1 MANHAQV
8 QPLLGTVPFSRRIGQ
23 FLARPGMGRISVI
36 VVLLLLWEAAGR
48 WWLDPLFVAPP
59 TRVIA
64 QFGVLLSTKGLVAA
78 LYMTLV
84 ELVVA
89 FVIGALIGISL
100 GLLVGLQRFSRKALL
115 PIIIFLYG
123 IPQVTIL
130 PLILMVFGIGP
141 PAKITFGVTHCF
153 FPIALT
159 VAAGVQNIDG
169 LLLRSARSQGANRWQ
184 VFRYITFPHM
194 LASFFSGMRLGMVGT
209 IVGVLLA
216 ELYVSSSGVGFYS
229 RLFSDN
235 FQAPEL
241 FGLVFI
247 LAAMAV
253 VLNELMRVAEVHFS
267 RWKYLQ
273 N

>member
-1 MANHAQV
+1 MASPAET
-8 QPLLGTVPFSRRIGQ
+8 LDATEGFTGRLGA
-23 FLARPGMGRISVI
+23 FLQRPGTGRIIVI
-36 VVLLLLWEAAGR
+36 LVLVALWEICGR
-48 WWLDPLFVAPP
+48 WVLDPLFVAPP
-59 TRVIA
+59 SQVVA
-64 QFGVLLSTKGLVAA
+64 HFGDLLAVKGLTAA
-78 LYMTLV
+78 LVMTLV
-84 ELVVA
+84 ELLIA
-89 FVIGALIGISL
+89 FALGALIGVSL
-100 GLLVGLQRFSRKALL
+100 GLLVGLQRFSRKAVL

-123 IPQVTIL
+123 IPQITIL
-130 PLILMVFGIGP
+130 PLILMVAGIGP
-141 PAKITFGVTHCF
+141 PAKITFGVTHAF

-159 VAAGVQNIDG
+159 VAAGVQNIEPAF
-169 LLLRSARSQGANRWQ
+169 LRSAYSQGANRWQ

-216 ELYVSSSGVGFYS
+216 ELYVSSSGVGYYS

-241 FGLVFI
+241 FGLVCI

-253 VLNELMRVAEVHFS
+253 ALNELMRIAEVRFS

>member
-1 MANHAQV
+1 MASPADV
-8 QPLLGTVPFSRRIGQ
+8 QAFDAPEGVMTRLSAF
-23 FLARPGMGRISVI
+23 FARPGMGRISVI
-36 VVLLLLWEAAGR
+36 IVLVALWEICGR
-48 WWLDPLFVAPP
+48 WILDPLFVAPP
-59 TRVIA
+59 SQVIA
-64 QFGVLLSTKGLVAA
+64 HFGDLLAVKGLTSA
-78 LYMTLV
+78 LVMTLI

-89 FVIGALIGISL
+89 FAIGALIGISL
-100 GLLVGLQRFSRKALL
+100 GLLVGLQRFSRKAIL

-130 PLILMVFGIGP
+130 PLILMVAGIGP
-141 PAKITFGVTHCF
+141 AAKITFGVTHAF

-159 VAAGVQNIDG
+159 VAAGVQNIEPA
-169 LLLRSARSQGANRWQ
+169 LLRSAYSQGASRWQ
-184 VFRYITFPHM
+184 MFRYITFPHM

-216 ELYVSSSGVGFYS
+216 ELYVSSSGVGYYS

-253 VLNELMRVAEVHFS
+253 MLNELMRVAEVRFS